1 MSFPAAQ
8 RSASLFSAQVTAS
21 YFSDLAVRLARVYN
35 YFARTG
41 IGPPSGA
48 VVVWHF
54 ARTGIGPPSG
64 AATCG
69 TAADTN
75 VPTSPTIRITILIV
89 RFMGSLLTAPKLS
102 EKREL
107 PRGQHYKPEVKYP
120 LGFIS
125 YRVPLRESKPRGEV
139 TTLSLPHP

>member
-1 MSFPAAQ
+1 M
-8 RSASLFSAQVTAS
+8 FSAQVTAS
-21 YFSDLAVRLARVYN
+21 YFSDLAVRLAYVYN

-75 VPTSPTIRITILIV
+75 VPTSPTIRMTILTV
-89 RFMGSLLTAPKLS
+89 RFMGSLLTALKLS
-102 EKREL
+102 KNREL
-107 PRGQHYKPEVKYP
+107 LRGQHYMPRVKSP
-120 LGFIS
+120 IGFFS
-125 YRVPLRESKPRGEV
+125 PRSASATQGFPLREQKPDNTV
-139 TTLSLPHP
+139 ATTPGFA